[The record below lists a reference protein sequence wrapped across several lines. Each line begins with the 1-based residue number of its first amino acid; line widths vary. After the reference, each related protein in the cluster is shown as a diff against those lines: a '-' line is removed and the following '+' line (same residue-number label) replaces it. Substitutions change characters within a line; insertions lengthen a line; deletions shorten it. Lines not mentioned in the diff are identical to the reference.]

1 MMNRQLKII
10 AKNAGFKRKWKQSKH
25 HVGDSKST
33 VVEKDAFEFVK
44 THTGR
49 HTFICLLKLRGWDNS
64 RISKYTGQSL
74 KMVERYAN
82 SLQDSDYSRFENM
95 RKLHPELIVKTI
107 DEVAEEKANKVAHS
121 KKGTVLNG
129 VFGYDKLME
138 LADLMQH
145 NISIYGRSITDD
157 CKRII
162 LSTNNL
168 SKAVDYCQ
176 GKELSELKKKALE
189 LNSTVKALTRI
200 YSDLNIYKTY
210 EYKLFKLCLIKEEE
224 ITPDEVLE
232 QMFND
237 ESETE
242 IE

>member
-1 MMNRQLKII
+1 
-10 AKNAGFKRKWKQSKH
+10 
-25 HVGDSKST
+25 
-33 VVEKDAFEFVK
+33 
-44 THTGR
+44 
-49 HTFICLLKLRGWDNS
+49 
-64 RISKYTGQSL
+64 
-74 KMVERYAN
+74 
-82 SLQDSDYSRFENM
+82 
-95 RKLHPELIVKTI
+95 
-107 DEVAEEKANKVAHS
+107 
-121 KKGTVLNG
+121 
-129 VFGYDKLME
+129 
-138 LADLMQH
+138 MQH

-168 SKAVDYCQ
+168 SKAVDYSQ

-237 ESETE
+237 ESDIQ